1 MQLPKFLFIYT
12 SPYCKIVITPP
23 TLMGFS
29 NNYKTQ
35 NITISKKKRDRTKDK
50 KENGGVHNLTKPHFT
65 LVAMLDIEMVMNEA
79 ASHG

>member
-1 MQLPKFLFIYT
+1 MQLPKSLFIYT

-35 NITISKKKRDRTKDK
+35 NITKDR
-50 KENGGVHNLTKPHFT
+50 KENGGVHNLTKPYFT
-65 LVAMLDIEMVMNEA
+65 LVAMDDIEMVMNEA
-79 ASHG
+79 ASCGG